1 MPLVGKVELK
11 ADKDVAAGAETSLS
25 DLFPFSERRKEFT
38 LESDVERDKT
48 KMKITISKLESI
60 EAVADITKKKGEKTS
75 LWMIMK
81 VSDFSKKIKAKEAIK
96 KGDVLSV
103 TVETL

>member
-1 MPLVGKVELK
+1 
-11 ADKDVAAGAETSLS
+11 
-25 DLFPFSERRKEFT
+25 
-38 LESDVERDKT
+38 
-48 KMKITISKLESI
+48 
-60 EAVADITKKKGEKTS
+60 
-75 LWMIMK
+75 MK